1 MNIGETAAQSGLT
14 PKAIRYYEDIGLLQ
28 PPARAGNGYRRYRA
42 RDVRILLFL
51 KRARGLGFSV
61 EECRELLALYSDQDR
76 KSADVKSIALVRVT
90 EIDRKIMEL
99 EGLKAALV
107 DLADR
112 CHGDDRPDCPILD
125 DLAAIGP
132 GNGEDAA
139 GTLVKESVD
148 R

>member
-1 MNIGETAAQSGLT
+1 M
-14 PKAIRYYEDIGLLQ
+14 Q
-28 PPARAGNGYRRYRA
+28 PPARAGNGYRRYGE
-42 RDVRILLFL
+42 RDVRILTFL
-51 KRARGLGFSV
+51 RRARGHGFGV

-76 KSADVKSIALVRVT
+76 KSADVKSIALARVA

-99 EGLKAALV
+99 RGLKAALV

-132 GNGEDAA
+132 GDRGDAA
-139 GTLVKESVD
+139 ELPVMEAVG

>member
-14 PKAIRYYEDIGLLQ
+14 PKAIRYYEDIGLLR
-28 PPARAGNGYRRYRA
+28 PAARAENGYRRYGA
-42 RDVRILLFL
+42 RDIGILVFL
-51 KRARGLGFSV
+51 QRARGLGFSV

-76 KSADVKSIALVRVT
+76 KSADVKSIALARVT

-99 EGLKAALV
+99 RGLKAALV

-125 DLAAIGP
+125 DLAAPGP
-132 GNGEDAA
+132 ADGEDAA
-139 GTLVKESVD
+139 EMPVKETVG